1 MPKRDHDVYASEPM
15 RGLLAEELAALTPFL
30 QRCAGTRGALVSAWP
45 SDVPPSL
52 PLLGCWT
59 QLTIAGQSL
68 AGDVRASMHASLP
81 FADGSFDLV
90 LLRHAL
96 EVPSASPE
104 WLAEVV
110 RCLAPGGLLA
120 LTGVHPISGWLPWW
134 HWRTRGTRSRLN
146 SPLKIGGWLRRAE
159 LQVER
164 VQRVGCPWPTS
175 RVDASGVVGAMG
187 GGYVMLARKR
197 RAMSLPTRLRPRP
210 RPVPAPTNAGLASSA
225 RRNPAA

>member
-1 MPKRDHDVYASEPM
+1 MPKRDPDIYASDAM
-15 RGLLAEELAALTPFL
+15 RDLLAEELAALTPFL
-30 QRCAGTRGALVSAWP
+30 QRCAGTRGIFVSAV
-45 SDVPPSL
+45 SADVPPSL

-59 QLTIAGQSL
+59 RLTVAGHSL
-68 AGDVRASMHASLP
+68 AGDVRASMLEPLP

-96 EVPSASPE
+96 ETVSASPE

-134 HWRTRGTRSRLN
+134 QWRMRGTSGRLN
-146 SPLKIGGWLRRAE
+146 SPLKIGGWLRRTA

-164 VQRVGCPWPTS
+164 VQRVGRAWPTS
-175 RVDASGVVGAMG
+175 ASTASGAATALG

-197 RAMSLPTRLRPRP
+197 RAMSVPTRLRPRP
-210 RPVPAPTNAGLASSA
+210 MPAPANAGLAPGARRSSA
-225 RRNPAA
+225 A